1 MLCTTIQI
9 KAMIQRFYVIV
20 SIYYARKRVVLT
32 WSIMSGFLLC
42 IFSTF
47 ISKHEKDHSAHKNH
61 ESDMKNECLPATNK
75 RVDK

>member
-1 MLCTTIQI
+1 MYNYSNQSYDATLLCYRQY
-9 KAMIQRFYVIV
+9 K
-20 SIYYARKRVVLT
+20 ARKRVVLRL
-32 WSIMSGFLLC
+32 SIMSGFLVC